1 MTLASS
7 RRERFY
13 TALRAAGMPE
23 TPGEF
28 SVAPGHQIVSGA
40 VLAEIAGFIRVFDRV
55 TGGEAWQAAARRE
68 APGIAQ
74 PRRCVV
80 CFFSAW
86 DFHCPPEGGFELIEF
101 NDNGSGFL
109 YAAIINALFY
119 EAAELEREKGIAPPA
134 TISEFIQTIGDL
146 VEREAIAFFGERPT
160 GLLLILDDFES
171 LRDGKFRG
179 ELRSLRD
186 LLRKRGWQAEL
197 GYPADTRW
205 DGRRLTFEERP
216 VSFIINRSTDFLWR
230 SDDFAALREAYQSGS
245 VYAAPNPFTYVTRSN
260 KRLLE
265 WLSLPQWDGNHGIDA
280 EERRI
285 LSAHVP
291 VTHVLRADNVD
302 MLAQGKRD
310 FVFKPMHGFAG
321 RGLLDSA
328 AVGRVRLRRLL
339 RAGEGY
345 VAQKRVAKPWM
356 EVDGTRL
363 WTDLRVWAYRGEIFL
378 VSGRASK
385 RPDRLALAP
394 PGGWLPTFAS
404 L

>member
-1 MTLASS
+1 M
-7 RRERFY
+7 
-13 TALRAAGMPE
+13 
-23 TPGEF
+23 
-28 SVAPGHQIVSGA
+28 
-40 VLAEIAGFIRVFDRV
+40 
-55 TGGEAWQAAARRE
+55 
-68 APGIAQ
+68 
-74 PRRCVV
+74 
-80 CFFSAW
+80 
-86 DFHCPPEGGFELIEF
+86 
-101 NDNGSGFL
+101 
-109 YAAIINALFY
+109 
-119 EAAELEREKGIAPPA
+119 EREKGIAPPA
-134 TISEFIQTIGDL
+134 TISEFTQTIGDL
-146 VEREAIAFFGERPT
+146 VEREAIAFYGERPT

-171 LRDGKFRG
+171 LRDGRFLG

-230 SDDFAALREAYQSGS
+230 SDDFAALREAYQTGS

-310 FVFKPMHGFAG
+310 FVFKPMHGFAS

-345 VAQKRVAKPWM
+345 VAQRRVGSPGWKSM
-356 EVDGTRL
+356 E
-363 WTDLRVWAYRGEIFL
+363 RVFG
-378 VSGRASK
+378 
-385 RPDRLALAP
+385 
-394 PGGWLPTFAS
+394 PTFAYGRTGARYS
-404 L
+404 LSQGAPRSGRTGLPWRRPAGGCRPSPRCDVRSAEHFLLSWLAARGAATATVARGRSPICFCSGNRQPRRPAPINIAGTLASKPPQHYLCDRGQQWPIRSATKARRFGEQHASAG